1 MNINKMLRRRNLLQR
16 ASTALLLRLFS
27 KLENNYVADMQSN
40 GEAFFLRQLS
50 HYLAAESTEKT
61 ILFDIGANVGNYTQI
76 LLDLCQDLNQV
87 EVHLFE
93 PTQSCFQTLLDRYGQ
108 DGRVIT
114 NRCGVSNGNETKQLY
129 SDRPGSGLASLY
141 PRILDLQGVTLPPS
155 EEVQLVRL
163 DDYIRKKGIQ
173 HIHFMKVDIEGH
185 ELAAFEGLG
194 TYLRN
199 DFIDFIQ
206 FEYGGANLDS
216 HTTLRDLYNQLSA
229 HGFVMAKVMR
239 RGLEVRIYKPFMEN
253 YQYANYVAFSQALAG
268 AT

>member
-1 MNINKMLRRRNLLQR
+1 M
-16 ASTALLLRLFS
+16 
-27 KLENNYVADMQSN
+27 
-40 GEAFFLRQLS
+40 
-50 HYLAAESTEKT
+50 
-61 ILFDIGANVGNYTQI
+61 
-76 LLDLCQDLNQV
+76 
-87 EVHLFE
+87 
-93 PTQSCFQTLLDRYGQ
+93 
-108 DGRVIT
+108 
-114 NRCGVSNGNETKQLY
+114 
-129 SDRPGSGLASLY
+129 
-141 PRILDLQGVTLPPS
+141 
-155 EEVQLVRL
+155 RL
-163 DDYIRKKGIQ
+163 DDYIRKKGIE

-216 HTTLRDLYNQLSA
+216 HATLRDLYNQLSA

-253 YQYANYVAFSQALAG
+253 YQYANYVAFSKALAG

>member
-1 MNINKMLRRRNLLQR
+1 MNINKMLRRRSLLQR

-93 PTQSCFQTLLDRYGQ
+93 PTQLGFQTLLDRYGQ

-114 NRCGVSNGNETKQLY
+114 NRCGVSNGNETKRLY
-129 SDRPGSGLASLY
+129 SDRPGSGARLA
-141 PRILDLQGVTLPPS
+141 LPQNFGSPGS
-155 EEVQLVRL
+155 YSPPQ
-163 DDYIRKKGIQ
+163 
-173 HIHFMKVDIEGH
+173 
-185 ELAAFEGLG
+185 
-194 TYLRN
+194 
-199 DFIDFIQ
+199 
-206 FEYGGANLDS
+206 
-216 HTTLRDLYNQLSA
+216 
-229 HGFVMAKVMR
+229 
-239 RGLEVRIYKPFMEN
+239 
-253 YQYANYVAFSQALAG
+253 
-268 AT
+268 